1 MERDTQQLSCDD
13 ILSFL
18 KHKQNDDMISV
29 LYPPV
34 DVQFNDEMFLNIK
47 KSNVKPFI
55 KFKNLNQSDEF
66 DCSIPK
72 PACEIGL
79 KFIF

>member
-13 ILSFL
+13 ILSFWR
-18 KHKQNDDMISV
+18 HKQNDDMISA

-34 DVQFNDEMFLNIK
+34 DVQFNDEMFLNNK

-55 KFKNLNQSDEF
+55 KFRNLNQSDEF
-66 DCSIPK
+66 DCLRPK

>member
-13 ILSFL
+13 
-18 KHKQNDDMISV
+18 MISV

-34 DVQFNDEMFLNIK
+34 NIQFNDEMFVKNK

-55 KFKNLNQSDEF
+55 KFRNLNQSDEF
-66 DCSIPK
+66 DYLRPK

-79 KFIF
+79 KFNF

>member
-1 MERDTQQLSCDD
+1 MERDTKQLSCDD
-13 ILSFL
+13 TLSFWR
-18 KHKQNDDMISV
+18 HIQNDDTLSV

-34 DVQFNDEMFLNIK
+34 DVQFNDEMFVNNK

-55 KFKNLNQSDEF
+55 KFRNLNQSDEF
-66 DCSIPK
+66 DCLRPK

-79 KFIF
+79 KFNF

>member
-13 ILSFL
+13 ILSFWS
-18 KHKQNDDMISV
+18 HKQNDDTLSV

-34 DVQFNDEMFLNIK
+34 DVQFNDEMFVNNK

-55 KFKNLNQSDEF
+55 KFRNLNQSDEF
-66 DCSIPK
+66 DCLRPK

-79 KFIF
+79 KFNF